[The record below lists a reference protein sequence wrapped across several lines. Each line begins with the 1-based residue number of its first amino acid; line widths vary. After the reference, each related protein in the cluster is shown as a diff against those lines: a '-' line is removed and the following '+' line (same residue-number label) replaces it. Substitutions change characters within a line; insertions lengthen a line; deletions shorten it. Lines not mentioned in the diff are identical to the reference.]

1 MTNIARERLIT
12 NKLLLDHLDMWDE
25 FSVKTI
31 KDEWSLRYY
40 FYILNLIGDQINKS
54 IDWLDSDEAEK
65 YFKEESQYHH
75 KVFQSLEDE
84 WDSILEGKYPSVE
97 TLLDEVYRR
106 GKAKGYTD
114 MREHVRYTEADKLAL
129 EFVKNYNLVF

>member
-97 TLLDEVYRR
+97 TLLDEV
-106 GKAKGYTD
+106 
-114 MREHVRYTEADKLAL
+114 
-129 EFVKNYNLVF
+129 